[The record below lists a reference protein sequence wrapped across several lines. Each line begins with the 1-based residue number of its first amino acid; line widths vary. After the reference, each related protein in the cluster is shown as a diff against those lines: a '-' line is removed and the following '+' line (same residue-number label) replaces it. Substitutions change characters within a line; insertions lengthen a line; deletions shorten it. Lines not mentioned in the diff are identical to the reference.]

1 MNRLEEIEA
10 RLKEI
15 KGELETRKD
24 LTIDQIDELNKEV
37 ESLRQEKVQ
46 IIEKK
51 RAEAIGAFKV
61 TDGIDLKGD
70 EEAEKRAESLMKTN
84 KTVITRSEQRAALL
98 SSGKIA
104 KPTAV
109 DGIYDNTEGELGIL
123 SEVVVKNYA
132 QNETVAH
139 AYKKSNATA
148 SAHTEGNSPTESEDT
163 YGVIK
168 VQPTSVSLISYISR
182 AIKRLTPLE
191 YDAEVRSSA
200 TSALR
205 TAAEEFII
213 GKIPT
218 CADTDSN
225 KLATAVTLKETAIG
239 EKTLRNIVLGY
250 KPGKRFNGIAT
261 LFLTRDNLIAF
272 GEVRGTN
279 EKKPVYEII
288 PDANNAGG
296 IIKDSGLSVRYKIVD
311 SLTNMLYGYLRAF
324 ELDTFGDFE
333 VTVSED
339 YKFAEGLLAVRG
351 EAWFGGSLTVSGAFE
366 VISLTQ
372 AKAS

>member
-1 MNRLEEIEA
+1 MNEIEKIES

-15 KGELETRKD
+15 KSELETRDD
-24 LTIDQIDELNKEV
+24 LTADDIDARNKEV
-37 ESLRQEKVQ
+37 EKLTAEKIR
-46 IIEKK
+46 IIEQK
-51 RAEAIGAFKV
+51 RMQALSAFNSA
-61 TDGIDLKGD
+61 DGVDLKGD
-70 EEAEKRAESLMKTN
+70 EEAEKRASSLVSTG
-84 KTVITRSEQRAALL
+84 KTVITRKEQRAALL

-139 AYKKSNATA
+139 AYKKTNATA
-148 SAHTEGNSPTESEDT
+148 STHTEGSAPTESENT

-168 VQPTSVSLISYISR
+168 VQPTAVSLISYISR

-200 TSALR
+200 TNALR

-272 GEVRGTN
+272 GDVRGTN

-296 IIKDSGLSVRYKIVD
+296 LIKDSGLTVRYKIVD

-366 VISLTQ
+366 VISLTP
-372 AKAS
+372 AKSS

>member
-15 KGELETRKD
+15 KGELETGKD
-24 LTIDQIDELNKEV
+24 LTIDQIDEFNKEV

-51 RAEAIGAFKV
+51 RAEAMNAFKV
-61 TDGIDLKGD
+61 ADGIDLKSD

-132 QNETVAH
+132 QNEMVAH

-272 GEVRGTN
+272 GDVRGTN

>member
-272 GEVRGTN
+272 GDVRGTN

>member
-10 RLKEI
+10 RFKEI
-15 KGELETRKD
+15 KGELETGKD
-24 LTIDQIDELNKEV
+24 LTIDQIDEFNKEV

-51 RAEAIGAFKV
+51 RAEAMNAFKV
-61 TDGIDLKGD
+61 ADGIDLKSD
-70 EEAEKRAESLMKTN
+70 EEAEKRAESLVKTN

-139 AYKKSNATA
+139 AYKKTNATA
-148 SAHTEGNSPTESEDT
+148 SAHTEGSSPTESENT

-213 GKIPT
+213 SKIPT

-272 GEVRGTN
+272 GDVRGTN

-351 EAWFGGSLTVSGAFE
+351 EAWFGGSLTVNGAFE
-366 VISLTQ
+366 VISLTA

>member
-10 RLKEI
+10 RLKKI

-272 GEVRGTN
+272 GDVRGTN

>member
-61 TDGIDLKGD
+61 SDGIDLKGD

-272 GEVRGTN
+272 GDVRGTN